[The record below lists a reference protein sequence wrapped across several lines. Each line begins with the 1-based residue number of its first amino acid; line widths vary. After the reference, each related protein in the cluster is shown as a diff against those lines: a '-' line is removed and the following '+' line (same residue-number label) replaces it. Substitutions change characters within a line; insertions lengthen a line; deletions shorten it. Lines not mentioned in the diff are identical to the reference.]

1 MENKIVIGEF
11 IVEVL
16 RTVKIAKVVNT
27 EEFVDLLEKEVSSDR
42 VKICAPSGNAIE
54 VQIHVLGAEHDDD
67 TVSVFRF
74 IYKDEMWAL
83 LYECQPLE
91 INMFKKYYK
100 AVLKEEE
107 TAKMDNVANNNMNDN
122 NNVAI
127 EETVKM
133 DNNNVAANNQDF
145 MAAFMNGQMAAM
157 MAKQRGYKAAAVGC
171 NATGTALDKVADAGQ
186 YVVDKIRV
194 GAKVCHEKGAKFN
207 AKAESIAEARA
218 AQKN

>member
-11 IVEVL
+11 IEEVL

-107 TAKMDNVANNNMNDN
+107 TAKMDNVANN
-122 NNVAI
+122 
-127 EETVKM
+127 
-133 DNNNVAANNQDF
+133 QDF

-194 GAKVCHEKGAKFN
+194 GAKVCHEKGAEFN

>member
-11 IVEVL
+11 IEEVL
-16 RTVKIAKVVNT
+16 RTVKRAKVVNT

-54 VQIHVLGAEHDDD
+54 VQIHVLGAEHDND
-67 TVSVFRF
+67 TISMFRF
-74 IYKDEMWAL
+74 IYKDKVWAL

-91 INMFKKYYK
+91 INVFKKYYK

-107 TAKMDNVANNNMNDN
+107 TAKMDNNNMNDN
-122 NNVAI
+122 NNVVV

-157 MAKQRGYKAAAVGC
+157 MAKQQGYKAAAVGC

-194 GAKVCHEKGAKFN
+194 GAKVCHEKSAEFN